1 MDSSV
6 NFGGLVGLLNDY
18 PEDMHNLLVEIRDHD
33 AEELLKQASYT
44 VPTLENQPTHC
55 PESSP

>member
-33 AEELLKQASYT
+33 AEEQLKQASHT
-44 VPTLENQPTHC
+44 VPTLENKPIHH
-55 PESSP
+55 PE

>member
-6 NFGGLVGLLNDY
+6 NFGGLVGILNDY

-33 AEELLKQASYT
+33 AAEQLKQTNQTA
-44 VPTLENQPTHC
+44 PTPENQPTHY
-55 PESSP
+55 PE